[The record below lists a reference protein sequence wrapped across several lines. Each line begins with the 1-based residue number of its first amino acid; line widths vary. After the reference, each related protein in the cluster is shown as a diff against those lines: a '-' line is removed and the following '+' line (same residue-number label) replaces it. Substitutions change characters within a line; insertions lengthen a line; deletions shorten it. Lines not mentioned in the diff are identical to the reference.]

1 MANTGMYAR
10 IDTINF
16 DLSSFS
22 KALAEDCRKMI
33 RMAAQKWL
41 VAVLRRIPVRT
52 GFLAGAFTPLE
63 NLVGSVN
70 KATGR
75 INMSR
80 NPLLSREKKIDYL
93 TKKLRG
99 LQSSIEKSTERLRH
113 IEGRG
118 EESLREQRRSRSER
132 LKEMHRT
139 MRIEDQI
146 KRVEN
151 QIRRLLGRRSKTP
164 GGTGQLEVM
173 RQLEKLRRK
182 RIELGYFKKRG
193 PYNPTL
199 YRTSAKYKKV
209 MQDIYATRQV
219 ITGKEYTK
227 KERMDAVRKKITLE
241 KQKIEIVK
249 ELIGK
254 EKTTG
259 IKKYGKRVRAFGEYY
274 YYPGGKVLKTP
285 RSGVQFATPEK
296 DIFGE
301 FTESENAQAREVVSS
316 FQKQIEAT
324 QRLLS
329 QAGFTERL
337 ERMNEDAGL
346 SENTLNKMQQKAM
359 NQLRDAKVFFTFRFE
374 VAIIYWSINDQWNR
388 TLRPTN
394 NTTFNTSRQQSIPW
408 NSLQAGNAAFAAY
421 IRSAMGANASGFK
434 SLGHLE
440 DFLLKRTINFDG
452 SQAGASEVR
461 RVMRS

>member
-1 MANTGMYAR
+1 MPTGMYAR

-33 RMAAQKWL
+33 RLAAQKWL
-41 VAVLRRIPVRT
+41 MAVIRRIPVRT

-70 KATGR
+70 KQTGR

-80 NPLLSREKKIDYL
+80 NPLLTREKKIDSL
-93 TKKLRG
+93 TKKLRAM
-99 LQSSIEKSTERLRH
+99 QASIERSTERLRH
-113 IEGRG
+113 IEGRA
-118 EESLREQRRSRSER
+118 EESLREQRRSRAEQ

-146 KRVEN
+146 KRVER
-151 QIRRLLGRRSKTP
+151 QIQKLLGRRARTP
-164 GGTGQLEVM
+164 GGVGQLEVM
-173 RQLEKLRRK
+173 RALEKLRRK

-199 YRTSAKYKKV
+199 FRSSAKFKKIEKE
-209 MQDIYATRQV
+209 IYATRQV
-219 ITGKEYTK
+219 VTGKEYTQ
-227 KERMDAVRKKITLE
+227 KERQDAIRKRIKLE
-241 KQKIEIVK
+241 KQKIEVIK

-316 FQKQIEAT
+316 FQRQIEAT

-337 ERMNEDAGL
+337 ERMNEDTGL
-346 SENTLNKMQQKAM
+346 SENTINKMQQKAM
-359 NQLRDAKVFFTFRFE
+359 NQLRDAKVFFTFKFE
-374 VAIIYWSINDQWNR
+374 VAIIYWSVNDLATRQ
-388 TLRPTN
+388 LRPTSN
-394 NTTFNTSRQQSIPW
+394 SIYNTSRQQSIPW

-452 SQAGASEVR
+452 SSASANEVR